1 MEKYLY
7 LTPDEY
13 EAMVCISGQTPV
25 TCFSKMKY
33 LEIEDRR
40 KRLLTLFNKG
50 FVVNTGEAFVI
61 NAEWKDAF
69 ACIHSAKSALHI
81 TTGNPEVPD
90 LLVYVGKSCVLLENI
105 STKTES
111 NYRLSFW
118 ESAALAQM
126 LADSDHFPK
135 IRVEQSEAD
144 ILRRSDDS
152 VMPEDG
158 AEKIECSITKYA
170 NGSEDALF
178 SAGFLKKELLWYVMK
193 NSGDAKSMELAD
205 SGTVT
210 GILHQILDVRLPL

>member
-40 KRLLTLFNKG
+40 NRLLTLYNKG

-81 TTGNPEVPD
+81 TAGNPEVPD

-193 NSGDAKSMELAD
+193 KSGDAKSMELAD

-210 GILHQILDVRLPL
+210 EILHQILDVRLPL

>member
-40 KRLLTLFNKG
+40 NRLLTLYNKG

-81 TTGNPEVPD
+81 TAGNPEVPD

-152 VMPEDG
+152 VIPEDG

-210 GILHQILDVRLPL
+210 EILHQILDVRLPL

>member
-50 FVVNTGEAFVI
+50 FVVNTGEVFVI

-81 TTGNPEVPD
+81 TAGNPEVPD

-178 SAGFLKKELLWYVMK
+178 SVGFLKKELLWYVMK

>member
-40 KRLLTLFNKG
+40 NRLLTLYNKG

-69 ACIHSAKSALHI
+69 ACIHTAKSALHI

-118 ESAALAQM
+118 EPAALAQM
-126 LADSDHFPK
+126 LADSDQFPK

>member
-152 VMPEDG
+152 VMSEDG

>member
-40 KRLLTLFNKG
+40 NRLLTLYNKG

-111 NYRLSFW
+111 NYRLSLW
-118 ESAALAQM
+118 EPAHLAQM
-126 LADSDHFPK
+126 LADCDQFPK

-144 ILRRSDDS
+144 ILRKSDDPYIS
-152 VMPEDG
+152 ED
-158 AEKIECSITKYA
+158 ETEIVECSIKKYL
-170 NGSEDALF
+170 NGSEDALY
-178 SAGFLKKELLWYVMK
+178 SARFLKKELLWYVMK

-210 GILHQILDVRLPL
+210 GILQQLLDIRLPL

>member
-40 KRLLTLFNKG
+40 NRLLTLYNKG

-193 NSGDAKSMELAD
+193 NSGDAKSTELAD

-210 GILHQILDVRLPL
+210 EILHQILDVRLPL

>member
-178 SAGFLKKELLWYVMK
+178 SAVFLKKELLWYVMK

-210 GILHQILDVRLPL
+210 EILHQILDVRLPL

>member
-40 KRLLTLFNKG
+40 NRLLTLYNKG

-69 ACIHSAKSALHI
+69 ACIHTAKSALHI
-81 TTGNPEVPD
+81 TAGNPEVPD

-118 ESAALAQM
+118 EPAALAQM

-152 VMPEDG
+152 VMPEDR